1 MKVSDSNWCSN
12 ENSCTIDIY
21 EEISGYLKVLVLEVI
36 FFKKKIIFNVMVHQ
50 FQLWIPTFEQR
61 IIFIYIYIPTLK
73 ISDKRGYFYILIIST
88 WFLVINTPNKVSYQ
102 FIHKKFFLFLWFIT
116 GFLLVSKP
124 SRNFAI
130 W

>member
-36 FFKKKIIFNVMVHQ
+36 LKKKFIFNVMVHQ

-88 WFLVINTPNKVSYQ
+88 
-102 FIHKKFFLFLWFIT
+102 
-116 GFLLVSKP
+116 
-124 SRNFAI
+124 
-130 W
+130 